1 METNESEENNKEGR
15 LTMATLKT
23 CLFCLDPFLAS
34 RRDQRFCSDAC
45 KRSSLAKTQSTIDKY
60 NGRTDEDNTDK

>member
-1 METNESEENNKEGR
+1 
-15 LTMATLKT
+15 MAVLKT
-23 CLFCLDPFLAS
+23 CIYCLDPFLAS

-60 NGRTDEDNTDK
+60 QGKKDE